1 MYVIN
6 DENDV
11 GYIRITQRSI
21 FSHIKLLKEIL
32 DKLEMKEEI
41 KDVDNYWT
49 FVSEHIDQKNYLR
62 DSKTTLQNII
72 VVIRGKLENILTN
85 LYIK

>member
-1 MYVIN
+1 MPL
-6 DENDV
+6 E
-11 GYIRITQRSI
+11 
-21 FSHIKLLKEIL
+21 KMIL
-32 DKLEMKEEI
+32 VEYADMKEEI
-41 KDVDNYWT
+41 KDVEYIQERFDNYWT